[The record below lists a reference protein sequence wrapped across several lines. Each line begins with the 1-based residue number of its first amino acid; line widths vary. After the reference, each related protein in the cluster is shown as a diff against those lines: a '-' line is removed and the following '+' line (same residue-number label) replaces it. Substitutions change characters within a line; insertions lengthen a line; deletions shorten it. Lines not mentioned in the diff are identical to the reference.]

1 MQTMSIEVKDLQKVS
16 QGNIGIDIPVL
27 QVSRGEVA
35 VLHGPAGSG
44 KQQIFNILI
53 GNSQPTMGS
62 VLVAGYDPY
71 ADKGRIEEKVGVLF
85 EDDAVYSTLSPLANL
100 EFSCRLYGIPKT
112 RASHILSVIGLA
124 DQANTKI
131 SDLSSGLVRRLAM
144 GRTILFDPEVLLL
157 FEPFN
162 RCDTTTI
169 SVLSKIIAQ
178 QADDGKA
185 ALIFTTDPSQL
196 LSIADAVYTL
206 NQGRIVATQHPKEEQ
221 QASFAL
227 KVPARVADKVVL
239 YNPADILYAD
249 ASEGRAF
256 LVTSDGRLATQF
268 TLTELADRLAPSGFF
283 RAHRSYLVNL
293 QHVREVIPYT
303 RNSFSL
309 RLDDEAHTEIPLS
322 KAAAGELKDI
332 LGY

>member
-1 MQTMSIEVKDLQKVS
+1 MTIEVHDLQKVTE
-16 QGNIGIDIPVL
+16 GVIGLDIPELRVN
-27 QVSRGEVA
+27 RGEVA
-35 VLHGPAGSG
+35 VLHGPSGSG
-44 KQQIFNILI
+44 KNQIFNILI

-62 VLVAGYDPY
+62 VIVAGYNPY
-71 ADKGRIEEKVGVLF
+71 ADKGQIENKVGVLF

-100 EFSCRLYGIPKT
+100 EFSCRLYGLPKT
-112 RASHILSVIGLA
+112 RAFHILSVIGLA

-169 SVLSKIIAQ
+169 SVMSKIIAQ

-185 ALIFTTDPSQL
+185 LLIFTTDPSQL
-196 LSIADAVYTL
+196 LSIADPVYTL
-206 NQGRIVATQHPKEEQ
+206 NQGRIVATQHPKDEQ
-221 QASFAL
+221 GTSFAL
-227 KVPARVADKVVL
+227 KVPAKLDDKVVL
-239 YNPADILYAD
+239 FNPADILYAD

-256 LVTSDGRLATQF
+256 LVTSEGRLPTQF

-309 RLDDEAHTEIPLS
+309 RLDDDAHTEIPLS
-322 KAAAGELKDI
+322 KAAAGELREL